1 MSNKGAA
8 FPSPLA
14 PDSEKKTITYGL
26 KVAKAAY
33 APFDVSNQY
42 ITMRNLK
49 FQENDLFY
57 QGNQPLLPYLKLM
70 DMDGKDSYTNI
81 DFAPTPI
88 VKKYGKI
95 VVNGYMN
102 TEEKINVTSTNKLV
116 NERKDRKKI
125 EAEFRMN
132 EADFIASVQQESGL
146 ELEDPNAFVPDTE
159 EELSVWADMNDKE
172 REEVLM
178 QQALKLCLNNN
189 DFFDIIKENVLENA
203 FKKALA
209 GVYTYLD
216 YNGEIKI
223 KFLRPEDVVYGNSDR
238 KDLKD
243 AQYFG
248 HIERMTISEARVRFG
263 TDEKFLFNIAQSCG
277 GLYGNPGLYT
287 DWNNGY
293 YTATAR
299 PYDDFIVKIMHVW
312 YRCVKNINYV
322 KGTTKRGRAIF
333 DVVRGTP
340 NPKESNR
347 VAGSK
352 RTYTAYEGWWYVGTD
367 TMAEWGEARNQIRRD
382 PDLDQVYSP
391 YTFYMWDNDGNMN
404 PTSKVDNIKDSVMQ
418 MDLARI
424 KIQQIIAKAAPDG
437 YIIDIDGLYDID
449 LGKGVGKV
457 SPMQL
462 VAIAQQT
469 GNVFYSSKQ
478 TSGDP
483 SNSRKPIEVNQTSFG
498 SKLQEL
504 IGVYNFNLNNIRD
517 FLGVNEVR
525 EGSGVNPKMG
535 LGVIQEQ
542 LAASNNATA
551 DLYNGWLNI
560 ANRVTTNVGQLIW
573 DSLKYGSDYEG
584 YRRVL
589 GKENVAF
596 IKEAKEITDSNYD
609 LKIEVKATPLEKQL
623 LEQNINT
630 ALSAGLI
637 ELEDAIM
644 IRSIDD
650 IKLAY
655 RYMVVAQKK
664 RKQEKMAEAQQNSEM
679 NAQIQERSAQA
690 KAQSDQQTVQIK
702 SQLEAQKIA
711 LEAQAKQ
718 SLDKRKFIY
727 DVYLEAFKAG
737 KELPEEIRVL
747 LEEEFASDEDMEDTI
762 LEQYGTESE
771 PGQEPI

>member
-1 MSNKGAA
+1 MSYNYSA
-8 FPSPLA
+8 FPSPIA
-14 PDSEKKTITYGL
+14 PDSEKKTLGYGL
-26 KVAKAAY
+26 RVAKASY
-33 APFDVSNQY
+33 APFDVANQY
-42 ITMRNLK
+42 ITNRNLR
-49 FQENDLFY
+49 FQENDLFF
-57 QGNQPLLPYLKLM
+57 QGNQPLMPYLKLL

-81 DFAPTPI
+81 DYAPTPI

-95 VVNGYMN
+95 VINGYMN
-102 TEEKINVTSTNKLV
+102 TEEKLNVTSTNKLV
-116 NERKDRKKI
+116 NERKDRKRV

-132 EADFIASVQQESGL
+132 EKDFISSVQQESGL
-146 ELEDPNAFVPDTE
+146 ELEDPNAFTPESSD
-159 EELSVWADMNDKE
+159 ELDVWADMNDKE
-172 REEVLM
+172 KEEILM
-178 QQALKLCLNNN
+178 QQAIKLCLNNN
-189 DFFDIIKENVLENA
+189 DFFDVIKENALENA
-203 FKKALA
+203 FKKSLA

-223 KFLRPEDVVYGNSDR
+223 KFLRPEDMVYGHSDR

-243 AQYFG
+243 AQYYG

-263 TDEKFLFNIAQSCG
+263 TDEKLLYSVARSCG
-277 GLYGNPGLYT
+277 GIYGNPGLYT

-293 YTATAR
+293 YSATVR
-299 PYDDFIVKIMHVW
+299 PYDDFIIKIMHVW

-322 KGTTKRGRAIF
+322 KGTTKRGRAVF
-333 DVVRGTP
+333 DIVKGTP

-347 VAGSK
+347 TAGIK
-352 RTYTAYEGWWYVGTD
+352 RTYTAYEGWWYVGTE
-367 TMAEWGEARNQIRRD
+367 TMAEWGEAKNQVRRD

-391 YTFYMWDNDGNMN
+391 YTLYMWDNDGNMN

-424 KIQQIIAKAAPDG
+424 KIQQIMAKAAPDG

-469 GNVFYSSKQ
+469 GNVFYSSKS

-483 SNSRKPIEVNQTSFG
+483 SNSRKPIDVNQTSFG

-560 ANRVTTNVGQLIW
+560 ANRVVTNIGQLIW
-573 DSLKYGSDYEG
+573 DSLKYGSDYQG
-584 YRRVL
+584 YRRIL
-589 GKENVAF
+589 GKENVEF
-596 IKEAKEITDSNYD
+596 IREAKDITDSNYD
-609 LKIEVKATPLEKQL
+609 LKIEVKATPYDKQM
-623 LEQNINT
+623 LEQNITT

-637 ELEDAIM
+637 EMEDAIM

-650 IKLAY
+650 IKLSY

-664 RKQEKMAEAQQNSEM
+664 RKQQRMAEAQQNSEM
-679 NAQIQERSAQA
+679 NAQINERTAVATEQA
-690 KAQSDQQTVQIK
+690 KQQTI
-702 SQLEAQKIA
+702 QLQQQLQAQKVA
-711 LEAQAKQ
+711 VEAQAKQ
-718 SLDKRKFIY
+718 SLDKRKFLY
-727 DVYLEAFKAG
+727 DVYLETLKMG
-737 KELPEEIRVL
+737 VELPEEIRVL
-747 LEEEFASDEDMEDTI
+747 LDEEFASDEDLEDTI
-762 LEQYGTESE
+762 IDQYGSE
-771 PGQEPI
+771 PSEGPIQ

>member
-1 MSNKGAA
+1 
-8 FPSPLA
+8 
-14 PDSEKKTITYGL
+14 
-26 KVAKAAY
+26 
-33 APFDVSNQY
+33 
-42 ITMRNLK
+42 
-49 FQENDLFY
+49 
-57 QGNQPLLPYLKLM
+57 
-70 DMDGKDSYTNI
+70 
-81 DFAPTPI
+81 
-88 VKKYGKI
+88 
-95 VVNGYMN
+95 
-102 TEEKINVTSTNKLV
+102 
-116 NERKDRKKI
+116 
-125 EAEFRMN
+125 MN
-132 EADFIASVQQESGL
+132 EKGFIQMAQQESGL
-146 ELEDPNAFVPDTE
+146 ELEDPNAFTPETS
-159 EELSVWADMNDKE
+159 EELDVWADMNDKE
-172 REEVLM
+172 REELLM
-178 QQALKLCLNNN
+178 QQAIKLCLNNN
-189 DFFDIIKENVLENA
+189 DFFDIIKETTLENA
-203 FKKALA
+203 FKKSLA

-223 KFLRPEDVVYGNSDR
+223 KFLRPEDIVYGHSDR

-263 TDEKFLFNIAQSCG
+263 TDEKLLYAVARSCG
-277 GLYGNPGLYT
+277 GIYGNPGLYT

-293 YTATAR
+293 YSSTVR
-299 PYDDFIVKIMHVW
+299 PYDDFIIKIMHVW

-322 KGTTKRGRAIF
+322 KGTTKRGRAVF
-333 DVVRGTP
+333 DIVKGTP

-347 VAGSK
+347 RAGIK

-367 TMAEWGEARNQIRRD
+367 TMAEWGEAKNQIRRD

-391 YTFYMWDNDGNMN
+391 YTLYMWDNDGNMN

-424 KIQQIIAKAAPDG
+424 KIQQIMAKAAPDG

-462 VAIAQQT
+462 VSIAQQT

-504 IGVYNFNLNNIRD
+504 IGVYNFNLNNVRD

-525 EGSGVNPKMG
+525 EGSSVNPKMG

-560 ANRVTTNVGQLIW
+560 ANRVVTNVGQLIW
-573 DSLKYGSDYEG
+573 DSLKYGSDYQG
-584 YRRVL
+584 YRRIL

-596 IKEAKEITDSNYD
+596 IKEAKDITDSNYD
-609 LKIEVKATPLEKQL
+609 LNIEVKATPLDKQM
-623 LEQNINT
+623 LEQNLTT

-637 ELEDAIM
+637 EMEDAIM

-664 RKQEKMAEAQQNSEM
+664 RKEQKMAEAQQNSEM
-679 NAQIQERSAQA
+679 NAQINERTAVATEQA
-690 KAQSDQQTVQIK
+690 KQQTVQL
-702 SQLEAQKIA
+702 QQALAAQKVA
-711 LEAQAKQ
+711 LETQGKQA
-718 SLDKRKFIY
+718 LDKRKFIY
-727 DVYLEAFKAG
+727 DVYLEAFKTG

-747 LEEEFASDEDMEDTI
+747 MDEEFAADEDLEDTI
-762 LEQYGTESE
+762 TDQYGRESNE
-771 PGQEPI
+771 EPIQ